1 VSPDHTS
8 AVRTVLVATDFSPT
22 AAAAARWGASLARM
36 HGARVVLVHALAPPI
51 PPAGSPDFVALPPDY
66 ELHFREAA
74 QQRLS
79 ALADEVQRSGT
90 ATSFDL
96 LVGPPSATV
105 LEASTKHGADVIV
118 VGTRG
123 LTGFRHLLLGST
135 AERIVH
141 GAKVPVLVVHPS
153 DPDAGRGLRTV
164 LVPTDFSEDATLA
177 VKTAQRLLHAAEPG
191 ARLLLLHA
199 YHLPVE
205 FTALG
210 TMPVTPTLFA
220 DAQEQARVHLE
231 EIAKPLR
238 SQGLTVETLAR
249 EGYAP
254 TVIEEVARSESVN
267 LIAMGTHGRSGLQR
281 LLLGST
287 AERVVQHAPCPVL
300 VVRRQG

>member
-1 VSPDHTS
+1 VTDHTI
-8 AVRTVLVATDFSPT
+8 AVRTILVATDFSPT
-22 AAAAARWGASLARM
+22 AGAAARWGAALARL
-36 HGARVVLVHALAPPI
+36 HGAKVVLVHALAPPI
-51 PPAGSPDFVALPPDY
+51 PPAGSPDFIVLPPDY
-66 ELHFREAA
+66 ELHFRQAA
-74 QQRLS
+74 EQRLV
-79 ALADEVQRSGT
+79 AQADEVQRSGPQ
-90 ATSFDL
+90 TSSEL
-96 LVGPPSATV
+96 LIGPPAATV
-105 LEASTKHGADVIV
+105 LEAASKHGADVIV

-141 GAKVPVLVVHPS
+141 GAKVPVLVVHPN
-153 DPDAGRGLRTV
+153 DPDATRPIRTV
-164 LVPTDFSEDATLA
+164 LVPTDFSEDAALA
-177 VKTAQRLLHAAEPG
+177 VRTAQRILRAAEPG

-220 DAQEQARVHLE
+220 DAQEQARKHLE
-231 EIAKPLR
+231 EMAKPLR
-238 SQGLTVETLAR
+238 DQGLRVDTLAR

-254 TVIEEVARSESVN
+254 TVIEEIARAESVD
-267 LIAMGTHGRSGLQR
+267 LIAMGTHGRAGLQR

-287 AERVVQHAPCPVL
+287 AERVVQHSPCPVL